1 MLEADDGT
9 PIYMMNRG
17 YRHAPPDVAARQEA
31 LEPVEPTEY
40 YMRIAPT
47 FETPIGKHD
56 WLTRTIIVGS
66 AERRSDH
73 SIFDYYAV
81 L

>member
-1 MLEADDGT
+1 MLLETKTVEKPWGKDVL
-9 PIYMMNRG
+9 P
-17 YRHAPPDVAARQEA
+17 AP
-31 LEPVEPTEY
+31 
-40 YMRIAPT
+40 
-47 FETPIGKHD
+47 FETPPGKHD

-66 AERRSDH
+66 AERRTDH